1 MLSFGF
7 LTPQM
12 DNNRHD
18 PSFQGPWEKA
28 MERRAEEILGG
39 GRWWHHLVL
48 PWLQLSLWGVEEAQ
62 IASVVN
68 SQVTPGACDLFVKME
83 IISLMVPKPLSF

>member
-1 MLSFGF
+1 M
-7 LTPQM
+7 
-12 DNNRHD
+12 
-18 PSFQGPWEKA
+18 
-28 MERRAEEILGG
+28 GG
-39 GRWWHHLVL
+39 GRWWPHLVL

-68 SQVTPGACDLFVKME
+68 SQVTPGDCDLFVKME